1 MRIKL
6 RAILLA
12 SAGIALLFP
21 AVASAADSDR
31 SVDEI
36 VVTAERTNRTLRDTA
51 TSVAV
56 RTGEDVDNLAGTDS
70 TYDLIE
76 RIPGLVATRQANNA
90 PAIRG
95 IDGGGPALGG
105 NAFFGGT
112 RPRVNFLVDG
122 RTLTFNEAVYLD
134 GGLWDTQQV
143 EVYRGPQSTL
153 QGRNAIGGVIA
164 IKTADPTYDWT
175 GKARFAVGEYDTRQ
189 ASAAIGGPILGQ
201 SLAFRVAADYREEDS
216 YVKFTGFP
224 GADDPGHSRAYTL
237 RGKLLITPEG
247 APDFRTLLTLSHT
260 DAYAPQ
266 VVSVRQPFADD
277 IASTA
282 DMPRFR
288 ARATVG
294 IADSSWKVAEGVTL
308 TSFVT
313 ATDFK
318 INRYAPQFTGIA
330 TIDGKEY
337 SVEPRI
343 RIGDSA
349 DRLSG
354 FLALYWFKATQREF
368 IDFIADNFYQD
379 ETVTR
384 AVFGEVHYKP
394 ADIVEVTLAAR
405 YEKEDRD
412 RTGGSLFAID
422 FHKDFEAFLPRA
434 TVAVH
439 ASPGVT
445 LGATVGKGYN
455 SGGAGFA
462 FNPPFPSYTYDKE
475 TVWNYELF
483 ARTLLLDGRLRLN
496 GNIFYNDYTG
506 LQLPFDVAQ
515 NPAAPAIVIRNA
527 QKATTYGAEVEARF
541 KASSTLDLFASAG
554 LLKTN
559 IDRYADPS
567 VQGRD
572 LPRSPAFSASAGV
585 TARPLPQADLSFDVR
600 YTDTYYSDVFNNAR
614 GKTDPY
620 AIANAQV
627 GYRIGPARLFVAV
640 TNLFDSR
647 EPVLITSGSTAAAD
661 VATVNAPRKVMGG
674 VELRF

>member
-1 MRIKL
+1 MKL
-6 RAILLA
+6 K
-12 SAGIALLFP
+12 ALLRVSAAIVLLLP
-21 AVASAADSDR
+21 AVANAQDNQ
-31 SVDEI
+31 VEEI
-36 VVTAERTNRTLRDTA
+36 VVTAERTNRALRDTA

-56 RTGEDVDNLAGTDS
+56 QTGEDIDNLAGTDS

-90 PAIRG
+90 PAVRG

-112 RPRVNFLVDG
+112 RPRLNFLVDG

-164 IKTADPTYDWT
+164 IKTADPTYHWT
-175 GKARFAVGEYDTRQ
+175 GRARLVVGEYDARQ
-189 ASAAIGGPILGQ
+189 ASAAIGGPILGH

-216 YVKFTGFP
+216 YVKFAGFP
-224 GADDPGHSRAYTL
+224 GVDDPGHSRAWTL
-237 RGKLLITPEG
+237 RGKLLITPEE
-247 APDFRTLLTLSHT
+247 APDFRTLLTLSYT

-277 IASTA
+277 MASTA

-288 ARATVG
+288 SRATVG
-294 IADSSWKVAEGVTL
+294 IADSSWKIADGITL
-308 TSFVT
+308 TSFIT
-313 ATDFK
+313 ATDFR
-318 INRYAPQFTGIA
+318 IDRYAPVRTGIA

-337 SVEPRI
+337 SIEPRI

-354 FLALYWFKATQREF
+354 FLALYWFKAKQREF
-368 IDFIADNFYQD
+368 IDFIADNRYHD
-379 ETVTR
+379 ETLTR

-394 ADIVEVTLAAR
+394 VDVVEVTLAAR
-405 YEKEDRD
+405 YEKEERD
-412 RTGGSLFAID
+412 RTGGSLFVID

-434 TVAVH
+434 TVTVH
-439 ASPGVT
+439 TSPGVT

-462 FNPPFPSYTYDKE
+462 FNPPFPSYIYDKE

-483 ARTLLLDGRLRLN
+483 ARTSLLGGRLRLN
-496 GNIFYNDYTG
+496 GNIFYNDYAG

-527 QKATTYGAEVEARF
+527 EKATTYGAEIEARF
-541 KASSTLDLFASAG
+541 KASPAVDLFASAG

-567 VQGRD
+567 IQGRD

-585 TARPLPQADLSFDVR
+585 TARPIRGADISFDVR
-600 YTDTYYSDVFNNAR
+600 YTDAYYSDAFNNAR

-620 AIANAQV
+620 AIANAQI
-627 GYRIGPARLFVAV
+627 GYRVGPARLFVAA

-647 EPVLITSGSTAAAD
+647 EPILITPGPIAAAD
-661 VATVNAPRKVMGG
+661 VANVNAPRKVTGG

>member
-1 MRIKL
+1 MKL
-6 RAILLA
+6 KALLQA
-12 SAGIALLFP
+12 SAALVLLLP
-21 AVASAADSDR
+21 AVANAQDDH
-31 SVDEI
+31 VEEI
-36 VVTAERTNRTLRDTA
+36 VVTAERTYRALRDTA

-56 RTGEDVDNLAGTDS
+56 QSGEDIDNLAGTDS

-90 PAIRG
+90 PAVRG

-112 RPRVNFLVDG
+112 RPRLNFLVDG

-164 IKTADPTYDWT
+164 IKTADPTHSWT
-175 GKARFAVGEYDTRQ
+175 GKARFVAGEYGTRQ
-189 ASAAIGGPILGQ
+189 AATAIGGPILGE

-224 GADDPGHSRAYTL
+224 SVEDPGHSRAYTL

-247 APDFRTLLTLSHT
+247 APDFRTLLTLSYT

-288 ARATVG
+288 SRATVG
-294 IADSSWKVAEGVTL
+294 IADSSWKVADGITL
-308 TSFVT
+308 TSFLT
-313 ATDFK
+313 ATDFR
-318 INRYAPQFTGIA
+318 INRYASVGTGIA
-330 TIDGKEY
+330 MIDGKEY
-337 SVEPRI
+337 SIEPRI
-343 RIGDSA
+343 HIGDSG

-354 FLALYWFKATQREF
+354 FLALYWFKATQHEF
-368 IDFIADNFYQD
+368 IDFIADNRYHD
-379 ETVTR
+379 ATLTR
-384 AVFGEVHYKP
+384 AIFGEVHYKP
-394 ADIVEVTLAAR
+394 VDVVEVTLAAR
-405 YEKEDRD
+405 YEKEERD
-412 RTGGSLFAID
+412 RTGGSLFVID

-434 TVAVH
+434 TVTVH
-439 ASPGVT
+439 TSPGVT

-462 FNPPFPSYTYDKE
+462 FNPPFPSYIYDKE

-483 ARTLLLDGRLRLN
+483 ARTSLLGGRLRLN
-496 GNIFYNDYTG
+496 GNIFYNDYAG

-515 NPAAPAIVIRNA
+515 NPAAPAIVIRNGE
-527 QKATTYGAEVEARF
+527 KATTFGAEVEARF
-541 KASSTLDLFASAG
+541 KASPAVDLFASAG

-567 VQGRD
+567 IQGRD

-585 TARPLPQADLSFDVR
+585 TARPIRGADISFDVR
-600 YTDTYYSDVFNNAR
+600 YTDAYYS
-614 GKTDPY
+614 
-620 AIANAQV
+620 
-627 GYRIGPARLFVAV
+627 
-640 TNLFDSR
+640 
-647 EPVLITSGSTAAAD
+647 
-661 VATVNAPRKVMGG
+661 
-674 VELRF
+674 